1 MSQIQAA
8 VIVAGDLLVLKIQC
22 VEPALLFA
30 TGAITSLVFSLLI
43 YSLTVSFGDVGKAI
57 VVVIM
62 VLQIAG
68 SSGTFPI
75 ELLPDV
81 YQKIYHI
88 FPFPYAI
95 DAVRECVC
103 GLYGLTW
110 LKNIGCLLIFGAA
123 ALVIGLLGAQA
134 LYGTEPFH
142 GGEAERNG
150 NAVRKEDFPM
160 DEKKYSQLYQALLQE
175 VLQFHS
181 GNQRRIRKG
190 MLSLLLVPLAFL
202 VLLFL
207 SDGSR
212 VIFLLLWIVSMFG
225 IAAYL
230 IAVEYIDYEMQ
241 NKVKQNHQKR
251 GGAGPADGR
260 CPPACPS
267 CCPICGAGV
276 RRAKRSRRSLPQRS
290 LPQRSLPRRSLPRRS
305 LVPPLSRLVPSL
317 SRPVPPLSRYSRS
330 PCTRSWP

>member
-1 MSQIQAA
+1 
-8 VIVAGDLLVLKIQC
+8 
-22 VEPALLFA
+22 
-30 TGAITSLVFSLLI
+30 
-43 YSLTVSFGDVGKAI
+43 
-57 VVVIM
+57 
-62 VLQIAG
+62 
-68 SSGTFPI
+68 
-75 ELLPDV
+75 
-81 YQKIYHI
+81 
-88 FPFPYAI
+88 
-95 DAVRECVC
+95 
-103 GLYGLTW
+103 
-110 LKNIGCLLIFGAA
+110 
-123 ALVIGLLGAQA
+123 
-134 LYGTEPFH
+134 
-142 GGEAERNG
+142 
-150 NAVRKEDFPM
+150 M

-241 NKVKQNHQKR
+241 NKVKQITKKEVELDQLT
-251 GGAGPADGR
+251 A
-260 CPPACPS
+260 
-267 CCPICGAGV
+267 
-276 RRAKRSRRSLPQRS
+276 LPTGMPQLLPH